1 MSASKVTTDRAEIRK
16 WVEARGG
23 KPAHIKRTGRSRDP
37 GILRID
43 YPGFADEEALES
55 LSWDDWFRA
64 FDAHDLA
71 FVYQEAVKGGQKSR
85 FSKLVARD
93 SVATGRRGSAA
104 KSTATKSGTR
114 VRSAARRSA
123 AKRSTAKRSTAKRSA
138 AKRSTVKREAP
149 TRSATRSIAK
159 KSGAAKRTTK
169 RPSTGRMTPTARTTR
184 TTRKTSRAA
193 PGRMSKQPA
202 KKAKKP
208 R

>member
-1 MSASKVTTDRAEIRK
+1 MSASKVTTDHEEIRK

-23 KPAHIKRTGRSRDP
+23 KPAHVKRTGRSRDP

-43 YPGFADEEALES
+43 YPGFSGEETLES

-64 FDAHDLA
+64 FDANSLA
-71 FVYQEAVKGGQKSR
+71 FVYQDSVKGGQKSR

-93 SVATGRRGSAA
+93 SVATGRRGNGA

-114 VRSAARRSA
+114 TRSATRRSA
-123 AKRSTAKRSTAKRSA
+123 GKRSTAKRGTPQRVPAKR
-138 AKRSTVKREAP
+138 K
-149 TRSATRSIAK
+149 ATRSTATK
-159 KSGAAKRTTK
+159 TGAAKRTTK
-169 RPSTGRMTPTARTTR
+169 RPSTGRTTRTAR

-193 PGRMSKQPA
+193 PARTSKRPA
-202 KKAKKP
+202 KKN